1 MDGYRNEF
9 IFVLQPAHNSPCGLP
24 APVRNAIRAK
34 PVNYKFM
41 KAAVNTRISG
51 DRNQASDGR
60 SI

>member
-41 KAAVNTRISG
+41 KQR
-51 DRNQASDGR
+51 
-60 SI
+60 